1 MYRLMAG
8 AGTDRSGQTFV
19 KESLK
24 FILHEYPNSLKTIL
38 IQITDNSSWK
48 KILFK
53 TFKRIKFV
61 NNMSVK
67 QANETANFMEEIK

>member
-1 MYRLMAG
+1 MAG
-8 AGTDRSGQTFV
+8 AGTDRSEQTFV
-19 KESLK
+19 KESFK

-38 IQITDNSSWK
+38 IQITDNSSW

>member
-1 MYRLMAG
+1 MAG

-19 KESLK
+19 KESFK
-24 FILHEYPNSLKTIL
+24 FILHEYPSSLKTIL
-38 IQITDNSSWK
+38 IQINNKSSW